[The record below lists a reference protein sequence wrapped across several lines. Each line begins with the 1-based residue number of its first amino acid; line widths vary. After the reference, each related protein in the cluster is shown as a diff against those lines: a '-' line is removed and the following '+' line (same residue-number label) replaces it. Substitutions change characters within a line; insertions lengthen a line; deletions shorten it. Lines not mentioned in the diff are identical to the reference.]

1 MQEENNIELRSEEF
15 QEVLGSVPHWILRG
29 GIVLLAIVVLVLLA
43 GSAVFKYPDTIS
55 APIVLTGTT
64 PPATIVAR
72 SSGKLNELYV
82 SDNQEVKAGD
92 FLAVINN
99 PAHTE
104 AVLNL
109 KNYLNQLDIENN
121 SLILPEKELVLGDL
135 QSVYSSFYTTLFD
148 YLEYKRLLYYPQKVE
163 MTKER
168 ILQYESQYRNMLRQQ
183 QITKEQFVLTG
194 KQFQR
199 DSILFANKII
209 SQEEFEKSQSVY
221 LQGALSDETM
231 RSSIGNMQI
240 QIAQLKESLLDTE
253 QQAVEKVNSLHSN
266 LQSLISQLKTEIQN
280 WEMSYVLM
288 APIDGKITFINY
300 WTINQNI
307 LAGEE
312 IFTIIPM
319 GWRVKPAMT
328 DSSTSFEIIGKASL
342 PIARSGKV
350 QAGQKVNIRIDNF
363 PDTEFGML
371 RGVVQNISLVPS
383 QSGESAGYA
392 VEIALPEGL
401 VTTYKKELPYLPTMQ
416 GQAEI
421 ITEDI
426 SLLERLIMPVRKIF
440 KENIGE

>member
-1 MQEENNIELRSEEF
+1 
-15 QEVLGSVPHWILRG
+15 
-29 GIVLLAIVVLVLLA
+29 
-43 GSAVFKYPDTIS
+43 
-55 APIVLTGTT
+55 LTGTT
-64 PPATIVAR
+64 PPAAIVAR

-82 SDNQEVKAGD
+82 SDNQSVKAGD
-92 FLAVINN
+92 FLAVIDN

-109 KNYLNQLDIENN
+109 KNYIHQLDMDNDT
-121 SLILPEKELVLGDL
+121 LILPDKELVAGDL

-148 YLEYKRLLYYPQKVE
+148 YMEYKRLLYYPQKVE

-168 ILQYESQYRNMLRQQ
+168 IIQYENQYRNMLRQQ
-183 QITKEQFVLTG
+183 KITKEQFILTG

-199 DSILFANKII
+199 DSVLYANKII
-209 SQEEFEKSQSVY
+209 SPEEFEKSQSLY
-221 LQGALSDETM
+221 LQGALTSENM

-253 QQAVEKVNSLHSN
+253 QQAVEKVNGLHSN
-266 LQSLISQLKTEIQN
+266 LQSLISQIKTEIQT

-288 APIDGKITFINY
+288 APIDGKITFTNY

-307 LAGEE
+307 NAGEE
-312 IFTIIPM
+312 IFTIIP
-319 GWRVKPAMT
+319 
-328 DSSTSFEIIGKASL
+328 TSPFQIIGKASL

-350 QAGQKVNIRIDNF
+350 KTGQKVNIRIDNF

-392 VEIALPEGL
+392 LEIALPEKL
-401 VTTYKKELPYLPTMQ
+401 MTTYKKELPYLPNMQ

-421 ITEDI
+421 VTEDI
-426 SLLERLIMPVRKIF
+426 SLLERLIMPIRKILT
-440 KENIGE
+440 ENN